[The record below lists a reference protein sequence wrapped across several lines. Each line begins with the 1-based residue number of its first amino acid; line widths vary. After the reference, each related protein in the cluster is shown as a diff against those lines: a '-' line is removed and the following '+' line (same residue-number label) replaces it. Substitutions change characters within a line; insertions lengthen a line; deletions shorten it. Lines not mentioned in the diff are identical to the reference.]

1 MLRRVADLLGRCGSD
16 TSVLPP
22 TELYNEGW
30 MLRLVLD
37 WFDQHRELRHELSF
51 LPHARWYSEALLP
64 SRFLPQQRGDER
76 AESFTHADG
85 VVGHFSIR
93 PGERGEAI
101 LLPDATQLLVTEAKL
116 GSGLSA
122 GTKNAPDYDQAAR
135 NVACIAH
142 MVGTSRVELKAID
155 RLGFYVL
162 APAGQIEAGVFG
174 SLVTKESIYRKVAAR
189 VTQYQGAWDL
199 WFRETFEPVLDRVR
213 VAVLSWESVLEVLPG
228 GAEASGIREFY
239 VLCLQFNP
247 PRAERA
253 V

>member
-1 MLRRVADLLGRCGSD
+1 
-16 TSVLPP
+16 
-22 TELYNEGW
+22 

-51 LPHARWYSEALLP
+51 LPHARWFSEALLP
-64 SRFLPQQRGDER
+64 SRFLPEERGDKR
-76 AESFTHADG
+76 AELFTHADG

-93 PGERGEAI
+93 PGERGEAF
-101 LLPDATQLLVTEAKL
+101 LLPDVTQFLVAEAKL

-122 GTKNAPDYDQAAR
+122 RTKNAPDFDQAAR

-142 MVGTSRVELKAID
+142 MVGTSRVDPRTID

-174 SLVTKESIYRKVAAR
+174 SLVTKESIHRKVAAR
-189 VTQYQGAWDL
+189 VGQYQGAWDL
-199 WFRETFEPVLDRVR
+199 WFRETFEPVLDRVQ
-213 VAVLSWESVLEVLPG
+213 VAVLSWESVLEVLPS

-239 VLCLQFNP
+239 ALCLQFNP

-253 V
+253 DGRKPGEPIGNLGL